1 MRYKERDEELRRAFK
16 IIVEIIKRVQDLMKI
31 GSIIYIDESG
41 IDHNEIKT
49 KSWSPIGNPTSSE
62 QYGYKYKR
70 TTLLA

>member
-1 MRYKERDEELRRAFK
+1 MTYKERNEEYRKAFE
-16 IIVEIIKRVQDLMKI
+16 IIVGIIERVQDLIKI

-41 IDHNEIKT
+41 IDHNEVKSR
-49 KSWSPIGNPTSSE
+49 SWSPIGKPTSSE